1 VSLRRGSFLR
11 ELPKVY
17 LRIGRHRGS
26 ALVDRFK
33 TMVKGILKLI
43 ANLIAIVRV

>member
-17 LRIGRHRGS
+17 LRVGRHRGS
-26 ALVDRFK
+26 ALVDR

-43 ANLIAIVRV
+43 TNLIAIERV